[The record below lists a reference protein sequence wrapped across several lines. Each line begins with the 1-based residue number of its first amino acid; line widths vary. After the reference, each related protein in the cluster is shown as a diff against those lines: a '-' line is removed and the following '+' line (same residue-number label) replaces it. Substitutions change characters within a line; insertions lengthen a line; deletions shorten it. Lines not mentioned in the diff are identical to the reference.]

1 MGPAGDHILEYFQ
14 INLSQL
20 SVIAAAKVSH
30 FEILCRVH
38 GFVPTVGA
46 GNDDVNGEGNDIA
59 KADQTEQGNYVVH
72 VGGIDIVADDEAQ
85 AIITDKPKRIR
96 NKRKAADGASGLG
109 FPPRKLKED
118 HGTSGIGAST
128 SGKSVAALQ
137 SLLEG
142 STLAVEVG
150 VAAAATVPFIT
161 SSVTLTSERD
171 GPVDSVSETSLRTQ
185 HPTKRFVI
193 SLNSSHDSNANDAD
207 DEVTSIVRSSV
218 PPPYVLTVVV
228 ATTLVA
234 SATSAPVHESG
245 TGQAQPSNFRDSA
258 SLSMVEANVAGP
270 SQPVGVEVSTDT
282 FFVSQDLDSKTLHQV
297 YVPRWNVFNE
307 FALDDPGVCRN
318 LVNQLAP
325 PLLFSQLRS
334 MDYEQLL
341 AEFNVRVARQTCL
354 GAEVRMQL
362 EHEIR
367 GRKRFE
373 G

>member
-1 MGPAGDHILEYFQ
+1 
-14 INLSQL
+14 
-20 SVIAAAKVSH
+20 
-30 FEILCRVH
+30 
-38 GFVPTVGA
+38 

-193 SLNSSHDSNANDAD
+193 SLDSSHDSNANDAD
-207 DEVTSIVRSSV
+207 DEVTSIVRSSMPL
-218 PPPYVLTVVV
+218 PPVFTAAV
-228 ATTLVA
+228 ATTTIVG
-234 SATSAPVHESG
+234 ATSAPVHES
-245 TGQAQPSNFRDSA
+245 
-258 SLSMVEANVAGP
+258 
-270 SQPVGVEVSTDT
+270 EVSTDT
-282 FFVSQDLDSKTLHQV
+282 FFVSQDMDSETLHQV
-297 YVPRWNVFNE
+297 YIPRWNVINE
-307 FALDDPGVCRN
+307 SALDDPDVCHS
-318 LVNQLAP
+318 LVNQRAP
-325 PLLFSQLRS
+325 PLLFSKLRS
-334 MDYEQLL
+334 MDYEQLFVK
-341 AEFNVRVARQTCL
+341 FNVKATHHTCL
-354 GAEVRMQL
+354 GAEVRMLL

-367 GRKRFE
+367 EAEAAEAIRLRGQVVIVEAVEAARHRGDLVLQVLDVPTRQILDSKGVVPSMNVANANKAIQE
-373 G
+373 MAYHS